1 LVATVDGMRFG
12 ASAPAVF
19 ARPNRKFFGSKRGTT
34 WLNAINDQWVG
45 RGAKVVSGTVR
56 DSLHMVDVIFGRPRP
71 PQRNEAIL
79 CFLAGVTTGST
90 EGTVQALDAATGL
103 LCRLRSAI
111 GLEFVPD
118 LTSD

>member
-1 LVATVDGMRFG
+1 MGWAGCEGGIGHRTRLPAHGRCDLR
-12 ASAPAVF
+12 ASPPA
-19 ARPNRKFFGSKRGTT
+19 A
-34 WLNAINDQWVG
+34 A
-45 RGAKVVSGTVR
+45 
-56 DSLHMVDVIFGRPRP
+56 
-71 PQRNEAIL
+71 NEAIL